1 MSSDLFDRQKDAVG
15 KGERTILVYI
25 ELTTGKQIPNSL
37 DEFKQLAESSGLDI
51 IDTVQ
56 VKLSF
61 TKAQFFIGTGKVDE
75 LALIVDDKKIDLVVF
90 SLALS
95 PSQERNLEKVL
106 KCQVL
111 DRTGLILDIFA
122 LRASSFEGK
131 LQVELAQ
138 LRHLSTRL
146 VRGWTHLERQKGGIG
161 LRGPGETQL
170 ETDKRLISI
179 RIKNINKRLHKVH
192 KQHDLGRKA
201 RIKNEL
207 PMISLAGYTNAG
219 KSTLFNRLT
228 KSEVYADDKLFATLD
243 STIRRVILPAAGEA
257 VIADTVG
264 FIQDLPHELVEAFKS
279 TLEETRQANVL
290 LHVVDASDINNRD
303 KIDQVQEIIEQIEAQ
318 DIPSIIVMNKID
330 EISGFSP
337 RLDKDDQGNIYRVW
351 LSANTGEGIDLLYKA
366 LSQSLSGMMTFARIK
381 LDVQSAYIRSEIHK
395 VGFIQKEIMNEFGQW
410 LLEINVTSHYLERLL
425 NKRGVS
431 LLWEQKSQQSQM
443 V

>member
-1 MSSDLFDRQKDAVG
+1 MELFDRQKDAVG
-15 KGERTILVYI
+15 QGERTVLVHI
-25 ELTTGKQIPNSL
+25 ELNSTRHTPNSL
-37 DEFKQLAESSGLDI
+37 DEFKQLALSSGLNI
-51 IDTVQ
+51 VDTIT
-56 VKLSF
+56 VKRNF

-75 LALIVDDKKIDLVVF
+75 LTDIVSEHEIDLVIF
-90 SLALS
+90 SLELS
-95 PSQERNLEKVL
+95 PSQERNLEKAL
-106 KCQVL
+106 KCQVM

-179 RIKNINKRLHKVH
+179 RIKNINKRLEKVH
-192 KQHDLGRKA
+192 KQHDLGRKS
-201 RIKNEL
+201 RLKNEL
-207 PMISLAGYTNAG
+207 PMISLVGYTNAG

-228 KSEVYADDKLFATLD
+228 NANVYADDKLFATLD

-290 LHVVDASDINNRD
+290 LHVVDASDANNRD
-303 KIDQVQEIIEQIEAQ
+303 KIEQVEGIIEQIDAQ
-318 DIPSIIVMNKID
+318 NIPSIIVMNKID
-330 EISGFSP
+330 EIGDFSP
-337 RLDKDDQGNIYRVW
+337 RVDKDNDGNIYRVW
-351 LSANTGEGIDLLYKA
+351 LSAHSGEGIDLIYKA
-366 LSQSLSGMMTFARIK
+366 LSQSLSGMMTCARIQ
-381 LDVQSAYIRSEIHK
+381 LDVQSAFIRSEIHK
-395 VGFIQKEIMNEFGQW
+395 VGFIEKEIMNEFGQW
-410 LLEINVTSHYLERLL
+410 LLEINVTRHYLERLL
-425 NKRGVS
+425 VKQGVS
-431 LLWEQKSQQSQM
+431 LLWEQKSQQSQTA
-443 V
+443 

>member
-25 ELTTGKQIPNSL
+25 ELSTGKQIPNSL

-303 KIDQVQEIIEQIEAQ
+303 KIDQVQDIIEQIEAQ

-425 NKRGVS
+425 DKQGVS

>member
-25 ELTTGKQIPNSL
+25 ELTSGKQIPNSL

-303 KIDQVQEIIEQIEAQ
+303 KIDQVQDIIEQIEAQ

-425 NKRGVS
+425 DKQGVS

>member
-1 MSSDLFDRQKDAVG
+1 MPMELFDRQKDAVG
-15 KGERTILVYI
+15 QGERTVLIHV
-25 ELTTGKQIPNSL
+25 ELHSRRHTPNSL
-37 DEFKQLAESSGLDI
+37 GEFKQLALSSGLNI
-51 IDTVQ
+51 VDTIT
-56 VKLSF
+56 VKRNF

-75 LALIVDDKKIDLVVF
+75 LSDIVSEHEIDLVIF
-90 SLALS
+90 SLELS
-95 PSQERNLEKVL
+95 PSQERNLEKAL
-106 KCQVL
+106 KCQVM

-179 RIKNINKRLHKVH
+179 RIKNINKRLAKVH
-192 KQHDLGRKA
+192 KQHDLGRKS
-201 RIKNEL
+201 RLKKEL
-207 PMISLAGYTNAG
+207 PMISLVGYTNAG

-228 KSEVYADDKLFATLD
+228 NANVYADDKLFATLD

-290 LHVVDASDINNRD
+290 LHVVDASDANNRD
-303 KIDQVQEIIEQIEAQ
+303 KIEQVEDIIEQIDAQ
-318 DIPSIIVMNKID
+318 NIPTIIVMNKID
-330 EISGFSP
+330 EIGDFSP
-337 RLDKDDQGNIYRVW
+337 RVDKDNDGNIYRVW
-351 LSANTGEGIDLLYKA
+351 LSAHSGEGIDLIYNA
-366 LSQSLSGMMTFARIK
+366 LSQSLSGMMTCARIQ
-381 LDVQSAYIRSEIHK
+381 LDVQSAFIRSEIHK
-395 VGFIQKEIMNEFGQW
+395 IGFIEKEIMNEFGQW
-410 LLEINVTSHYLERLL
+410 LLEINVTRHYLERLL
-425 NKRGVS
+425 VKQGVS
-431 LLWEQKSQQSQM
+431 LLWEQKSQQSQTA
-443 V
+443 

>member
-207 PMISLAGYTNAG
+207 PMISLVGYTNAG

-303 KIDQVQEIIEQIEAQ
+303 KIDQVQDIIEQIEAQ

-425 NKRGVS
+425 DKQGVS

>member
-1 MSSDLFDRQKDAVG
+1 MPMDLFDRQKDAVG
-15 KGERTILVYI
+15 QGERTVLIHV
-25 ELTTGKQIPNSL
+25 ELTSGRHTPNSL
-37 DEFKQLAESSGLDI
+37 GEFKQLALSSGLNI
-51 IDTVQ
+51 VDTIT
-56 VKLSF
+56 VKRNF

-75 LALIVDDKKIDLVVF
+75 LSDIVSEHEIDLVIF
-90 SLALS
+90 SLELS
-95 PSQERNLEKVL
+95 PSQERNLEKAL
-106 KCQVL
+106 KCQVM

-179 RIKNINKRLHKVH
+179 RIKNINKRLAKVH
-192 KQHDLGRKA
+192 KQHDLGRKS
-201 RIKNEL
+201 RLKKEL
-207 PMISLAGYTNAG
+207 PMISLVGYTNAG

-228 KSEVYADDKLFATLD
+228 NANVYADDKLFATLD

-290 LHVVDASDINNRD
+290 LHVVDASDANNRD
-303 KIDQVQEIIEQIEAQ
+303 KIEQVEDIIEQIDAQ
-318 DIPSIIVMNKID
+318 NIPTIIVMNKID
-330 EISGFSP
+330 EIGDFSP
-337 RLDKDDQGNIYRVW
+337 RVDKDNDGNIYRVW
-351 LSANTGEGIDLLYKA
+351 LSAHSGEGIDLIYNA
-366 LSQSLSGMMTFARIK
+366 LSQSLSGMMTCARIQ
-381 LDVQSAYIRSEIHK
+381 LDVQSAFIRSEIHK
-395 VGFIQKEIMNEFGQW
+395 IGFIEKEIMNEFGQW
-410 LLEINVTSHYLERLL
+410 LLEINVTRHYLERLL
-425 NKRGVS
+425 VKQGVS
-431 LLWEQKSQQSQM
+431 LLWEQKSQ
-443 V
+443 

>member
-290 LHVVDASDINNRD
+290 LHVVDASDMNNRD

-337 RLDKDDQGNIYRVW
+337 RLDIDDQGNIYRVW

-425 NKRGVS
+425 DKQGVS

>member
-395 VGFIQKEIMNEFGQW
+395 VGFIKKEIMNEFGQW

-425 NKRGVS
+425 DKQGVS
-431 LLWEQKSQQSQM
+431 LLWEQKSQ
-443 V
+443 

>member
-1 MSSDLFDRQKDAVG
+1 MPMDLFDRQKDAVG
-15 KGERTILVYI
+15 QGERTVLIHV
-25 ELTTGKQIPNSL
+25 ELTSGRHTPNSL
-37 DEFKQLAESSGLDI
+37 GEFKQLALSSGLNI
-51 IDTVQ
+51 VDTIT
-56 VKLSF
+56 VKRNF

-75 LALIVDDKKIDLVVF
+75 LSDIVSEHEIDLVIF
-90 SLALS
+90 SLELS
-95 PSQERNLEKVL
+95 PSQERNLEKAL
-106 KCQVL
+106 KCQVM

-179 RIKNINKRLHKVH
+179 RIKNINKRLAKVH
-192 KQHDLGRKA
+192 KQHDLGRKS
-201 RIKNEL
+201 RLKKEL
-207 PMISLAGYTNAG
+207 PMISLVGYTNAG

-228 KSEVYADDKLFATLD
+228 NANVYADDKLFATLD

-290 LHVVDASDINNRD
+290 LHVVDASDANNRD
-303 KIDQVQEIIEQIEAQ
+303 KIEQVEDIIEQIDAQ
-318 DIPSIIVMNKID
+318 NIPTIIVMNKID
-330 EISGFSP
+330 EIGDFSP
-337 RLDKDDQGNIYRVW
+337 RVDKDNDGNIYRVW
-351 LSANTGEGIDLLYKA
+351 LSAHSGEGIDLIYKA
-366 LSQSLSGMMTFARIK
+366 LSQSLSGMMTCARIQ
-381 LDVQSAYIRSEIHK
+381 LDVQSAFIRSEIHK
-395 VGFIQKEIMNEFGQW
+395 IGFIEKEIMNEFGQW
-410 LLEINVTSHYLERLL
+410 LLEINVTRHYLERLL
-425 NKRGVS
+425 VKQGVS
-431 LLWEQKSQQSQM
+431 LLWEQKSQ
-443 V
+443 

>member
-1 MSSDLFDRQKDAVG
+1 MPMELFDRQKDAVG

-303 KIDQVQEIIEQIEAQ
+303 KIDQVQDIIEQIEAQ

-425 NKRGVS
+425 DKQGVS

>member
-1 MSSDLFDRQKDAVG
+1 MPMDLFDRQKDAVG
-15 KGERTILVYI
+15 QGERTVLIHV
-25 ELTTGKQIPNSL
+25 ELTSGRHTPNSL
-37 DEFKQLAESSGLDI
+37 GEFKQLALSSGLNI
-51 IDTVQ
+51 VDTIT
-56 VKLSF
+56 VKRNF

-75 LALIVDDKKIDLVVF
+75 LSDIVSEHEIDLVIF
-90 SLALS
+90 SLELS
-95 PSQERNLEKVL
+95 PSQERNLEKAL
-106 KCQVL
+106 KCQVM

-179 RIKNINKRLHKVH
+179 RIKNINKRLAKVH
-192 KQHDLGRKA
+192 KQHDLGRKS
-201 RIKNEL
+201 RLKKEL
-207 PMISLAGYTNAG
+207 PMISLVGYTNAG

-228 KSEVYADDKLFATLD
+228 NANVYADDKLFATLD

-290 LHVVDASDINNRD
+290 LHVVDASDANNRD
-303 KIDQVQEIIEQIEAQ
+303 KIEQVEDIIEQIDAQ
-318 DIPSIIVMNKID
+318 NIPSIIVMNKID
-330 EISGFSP
+330 EIGDFSP
-337 RLDKDDQGNIYRVW
+337 RVDKDNNGNIYRVW
-351 LSANTGEGIDLLYKA
+351 LSAHSGEGIDLIYKA
-366 LSQSLSGMMTFARIK
+366 LSQSLSGMMTCARIQ
-381 LDVQSAYIRSEIHK
+381 LDVQSAFIRSEIHK
-395 VGFIQKEIMNEFGQW
+395 IGFIEKEIMNEFGQW
-410 LLEINVTSHYLERLL
+410 LLEINVTRHYLERLL
-425 NKRGVS
+425 VKQGVS
-431 LLWEQKSQQSQM
+431 LLWEQKSQ
-443 V
+443 

>member
-25 ELTTGKQIPNSL
+25 ELTAGKQIPNSL

-337 RLDKDDQGNIYRVW
+337 RLDIDDQGNIYRVW

-425 NKRGVS
+425 DKQGVS

>member
-1 MSSDLFDRQKDAVG
+1 MPMELFDRQKDAVG
-15 KGERTILVYI
+15 QGERTVLIHV
-25 ELTTGKQIPNSL
+25 ELTSGRHTPNSL
-37 DEFKQLAESSGLDI
+37 GEFKQLALSSGLNI
-51 IDTVQ
+51 VDTIT
-56 VKLSF
+56 VKRNF

-75 LALIVDDKKIDLVVF
+75 LSDIVSEHEIDLVIF
-90 SLALS
+90 SLELS
-95 PSQERNLEKVL
+95 PSQERNLEKAL
-106 KCQVL
+106 KCQVM

-179 RIKNINKRLHKVH
+179 RIKNINKRLAKVH
-192 KQHDLGRKA
+192 KQHDLGRKS
-201 RIKNEL
+201 RLKKEL
-207 PMISLAGYTNAG
+207 PMISLVGYTNAG

-228 KSEVYADDKLFATLD
+228 NANVYADDKLFATLD

-290 LHVVDASDINNRD
+290 LHVVDASDANNRD
-303 KIDQVQEIIEQIEAQ
+303 KIEQVEDIIEQIDAQ
-318 DIPSIIVMNKID
+318 NIPTIIVMNKID
-330 EISGFSP
+330 EIGDFSP
-337 RLDKDDQGNIYRVW
+337 RVDKDNDGNIYRVW
-351 LSANTGEGIDLLYKA
+351 LSAHSGEGIDLIYKA
-366 LSQSLSGMMTFARIK
+366 LSQSLSGMMTCARIQ
-381 LDVQSAYIRSEIHK
+381 LDVQSAFIRSEIHK
-395 VGFIQKEIMNEFGQW
+395 IGFIEKEIMNEFGQW
-410 LLEINVTSHYLERLL
+410 LLEINVTRHYLERLL
-425 NKRGVS
+425 VKQGVS
-431 LLWEQKSQQSQM
+431 LLWEQKSQ
-443 V
+443 